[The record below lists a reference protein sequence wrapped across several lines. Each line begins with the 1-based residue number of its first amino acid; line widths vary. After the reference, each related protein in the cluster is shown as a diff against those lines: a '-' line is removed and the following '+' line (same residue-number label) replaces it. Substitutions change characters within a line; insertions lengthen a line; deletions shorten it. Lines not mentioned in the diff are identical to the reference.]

1 MAVTIEKDE
10 KGEDVEVRSVKE
22 FTYREFYQMSYNL
35 GKALVNGGFFSVE
48 SQHKMKLIGIFSKN
62 RYEWL
67 ATDWACILFGLTTV
81 PLYDTLG
88 IENISYCLN
97 QTEMTTIFA
106 TLTTIKILL
115 KLKDVGRLNTI
126 ISYDDLD
133 GETINKL
140 RGLNIRVVLFSE
152 LIK

>member
-1 MAVTIEKDE
+1 M
-10 KGEDVEVRSVKE
+10 KE

-35 GKALVNGGFFSVE
+35 GKALVNRGLYSVE
-48 SQHKMKLIGIFSKN
+48 PHHNMRLIGIFSKN

-67 ATDWACILFGLTTV
+67 ASDWACILFGLTTV

-88 IENISYCLN
+88 VENISYCLN

-106 TLTTIKILL
+106 TLATIKILL
-115 KLKDVGRLNTI
+115 KLKDIGRLNTV

-133 GETINKL
+133 AETVNKL
-140 RGLNIRVVLFSE
+140 KGLNIRVVLFSE
-152 LIK
+152 LIREG